1 MKTVR
6 YISNL
11 LFYFCRITV
20 LFQVL
25 TGVYGSFVLI
35 LQETGSISSL
45 PISNIGDDRY
55 VIFFPFT
62 RQPFLT
68 GVYDPW
74 SNIIAMLT
82 FLLYGLFFW
91 LLSDIFKTFRQPK
104 LFTPSGVNRLKRFYV
119 GNLTIPIL
127 MLLVLAVSGD
137 EVANLVSVTFLHM
150 ILGVFAFFMAAIF
163 QQGLLLQEEQDLTL

>member
-1 MKTVR
+1 
-6 YISNL
+6 
-11 LFYFCRITV
+11 
-20 LFQVL
+20 
-25 TGVYGSFVLI
+25 
-35 LQETGSISSL
+35 
-45 PISNIGDDRY
+45 
-55 VIFFPFT
+55 
-62 RQPFLT
+62 LT